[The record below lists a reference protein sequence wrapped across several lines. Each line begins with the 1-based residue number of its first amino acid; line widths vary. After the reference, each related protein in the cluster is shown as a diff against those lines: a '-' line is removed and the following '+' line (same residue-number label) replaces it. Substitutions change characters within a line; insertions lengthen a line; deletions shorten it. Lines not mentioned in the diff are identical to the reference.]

1 MNEDNQDIES
11 NESNQDRKI
20 NIINHQEKWTPEL
33 EHILIVKSDN
43 AKCMGR
49 LCAVASN
56 YYNRQRSY
64 LLIPASVIAWCL
76 NIFGIVATFTGEEII
91 TPSLTILV
99 ASIGNF
105 IVATLTTIAEKAAAG
120 DKVELYN
127 QTSRDYYLI
136 ASEISHTLM
145 LHPRLRN
152 SPLQVIADSEK
163 RYSDLMKGSMNLS
176 DRIIDDFFR
185 NIGRDSSGR
194 RLHKKNSLFSNFNF
208 NKNIENDKYEY
219 SDENEIIYIPEHL
232 VKSLIHSGINVNRWY
247 ENDLRKELNS
257 ESIIQDNVNL

>member
-1 MNEDNQDIES
+1 MSEE
-11 NESNQDRKI
+11 
-20 NIINHQEKWTPEL
+20 WTHEL

-64 LLIPASVIAWCL
+64 LLVPASVIAWCL
-76 NIFGIVATFTGEEII
+76 NIFGIIATFTGEEII

-145 LHPRLRN
+145 LHPRLR
-152 SPLQVIADSEK
+152 SPPLEAIAHSDK
-163 RYSDLMKGSMNLS
+163 RYSDLMKGTMNLS
-176 DRIIDDFFR
+176 DRIIDEFFQ

-194 RLHKKNSLFSNFNF
+194 RLHKRTTIFSNLTRNEMDDYG
-208 NKNIENDKYEY
+208 IY
-219 SDENEIIYIPEHL
+219 SRENEFIFIPEHL
-232 VKSLIHSGINVNRWY
+232 VKSLIHSGINTNKWY
-247 ENDLRKELNS
+247 MNEINKELNIEFNNEAKS
-257 ESIIQDNVNL
+257 ESIVASSCDEL

>member
-1 MNEDNQDIES
+1 MIEGHDDQS
-11 NESNQDRKI
+11 L
-20 NIINHQEKWTPEL
+20 WTREL

-145 LHPRLRN
+145 LHPRLR
-152 SPLQVIADSEK
+152 SPALQVIADSEK
-163 RYSDLMKGSMNLS
+163 RYSDLMKGTMNLS
-176 DRIIDDFFR
+176 DRIIDEFFQ

-194 RLHKKNSLFSNFNF
+194 RLHKRNNLFSNLINE
-208 NKNIENDKYEY
+208 NNEKNNYDIY
-219 SDENEIIYIPEHL
+219 SHEDEFIYIPEHL
-232 VKSLIHSGINVNRWY
+232 VKSLIHSGINTNKWY
-247 ENDLRKELNS
+247 KNELRKELNLEFNIEPKS
-257 ESIIQDNVNL
+257 ESITSTCNEL